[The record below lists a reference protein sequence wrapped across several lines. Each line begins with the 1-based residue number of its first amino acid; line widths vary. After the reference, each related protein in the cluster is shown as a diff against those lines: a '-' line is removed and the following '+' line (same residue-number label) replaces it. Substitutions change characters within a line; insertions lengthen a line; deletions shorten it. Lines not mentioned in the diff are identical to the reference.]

1 MKILG
6 LGVFSVSVINT
17 LIVVFAYRDV
27 SISLILMFLLT
38 LVGLPIGIYLMNK
51 KALVSYSPETHSD
64 DLKVEGLFSLGH
76 ENR

>member
-1 MKILG
+1 MKYPG

-27 SISLILMFLLT
+27 SIPLILMFLVT
-38 LVGLPIGIYLMNK
+38 LVGLPMGICLMNK
-51 KALVSYSPETHSD
+51 KAHGSGSPESHSD
-64 DLKVEGLFSLGH
+64 DLKVEGLFSIGY

>member
-1 MKILG
+1 MKYLG

-27 SISLILMFLLT
+27 SIPLILMFLVT
-38 LVGLPIGIYLMNK
+38 LVGLPMGIYLMNK
-51 KALVSYSPETHSD
+51 KAFGSDSSESHSD
-64 DLKVEGLFSLGH
+64 DLKVEGLFSRGY

>member
-1 MKILG
+1 MKYLG

-27 SISLILMFLLT
+27 SIPLILMFLVT
-38 LVGLPIGIYLMNK
+38 LVGLPMGIYLMSK
-51 KALVSYSPETHSD
+51 KAHGSGSLESLSD
-64 DLKVEGLFSLGH
+64 DLKVEGLFSIGY